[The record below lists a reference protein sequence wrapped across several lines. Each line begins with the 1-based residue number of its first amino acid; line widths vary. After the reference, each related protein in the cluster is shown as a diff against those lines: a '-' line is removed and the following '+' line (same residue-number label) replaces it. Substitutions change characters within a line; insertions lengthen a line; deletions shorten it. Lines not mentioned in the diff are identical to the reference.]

1 MNYSNIKNCNQR
13 QFDATMKRE
22 CITVSDYYDRTKTY
36 DIFFRRNRRGSNPQG
51 KVRIYFSQDTPIDIG
66 TTFVL
71 KDKPYVVTSRDGDE
85 SDIFYTSIAVKC
97 DTSFTVFSD
106 TEHRYISIPFIT
118 LSDKFTLSSNS
129 TVSMVSGAV
138 VIYTGDNSYS
148 REVEINENYYNYG
161 GYYKVGNTFYNNGL
175 AYVYMTR
182 EAKPAD
188 RYTLSYNGVTSLD
201 MKDATT
207 YQLSYTAIKND
218 VPVDSPTL
226 TYVSSDNTIAT
237 VNDTGLMTMLKQG
250 NVTITATW
258 TDGNNMTCETTI
270 AITNSG
276 VEPEPPAPTIRTEIY
291 SASNSIYVGGNS
303 RKLTLK
309 FYNGETEITDTT
321 ITDLTKNDFV
331 WTCSINGVDVTNN
344 TNLVTWSYG
353 ASDTVNIKRIQY
365 SEDDTYL
372 GEYLDITCVVNGM
385 TATKSFLIES
395 IL

>member
-36 DIFFRRNRRGSNPQG
+36 DVFFRRSKRGSNSNG

-66 TTFVL
+66 TMFVL
-71 KDKPYVVTSRDGDE
+71 KDDTYVVTSRDGDE
-85 SDIFYTSIAVKC
+85 SDVFYTSIAVKC
-97 DTSFTVFSD
+97 DTSFTVYSD
-106 TEHRYISIPFIT
+106 TEHRYISIPFVT

-129 TVSMVSGAV
+129 TISMVSGAV

-161 GYYKVGNTFYNNGL
+161 GYYKVRNTFYNNGL

-182 EAKPAD
+182 EAMPED

-207 YQLSYTAIKND
+207 YQLSYTATKND

-237 VNDTGLMTMLKQG
+237 VNDTGLMTLLKEG
-250 NVTITATW
+250 NVTITTTW
-258 TDGNNMTCETTI
+258 TDGKNTTCETTI

-276 VEPEPPAPTIRTEIY
+276 VEPEPTVPSIKIY
-291 SASNSIYVGGNS
+291 TASDSIYLDGS
-303 RKLTLK
+303 RKLTVK
-309 FYNGETEITDTT
+309 FYNGATEVTDTA
-321 ITDLTKNDFV
+321 IADLTRNDFV
-331 WTCSINGVDVTNN
+331 WTCSIDGVDVTNN
-344 TNLVTWSYG
+344 KDLITWSNN
-353 ASDTVNIKRIQY
+353 ASDTVNMKRIKFAY
-365 SEDDTYL
+365 DENYL
-372 GEYLDITCVVNGM
+372 GKYLVVTCVVNGM
-385 TATKSFLIES
+385 TANKSLEIS
-395 IL
+395 SVM